1 MTQPAEINIEHEAIK
16 QPQVGEYIDA
26 FSREAINPPNKDKCM
41 GAFYTA
47 LTDLAQSDDKGI
59 INSFLQH
66 VVYQRQREFTP
77 QHLTNLI
84 FRVFQYVKLF
94 KEKDY
99 RYPLSHNEPNRWKI
113 EIPNLLEKHGKLM
126 TELLLTKDT
135 TTTIYQRYAGTQAVL
150 NGFFPDQK
158 LKVADFGCG
167 GNYGLPGLI
176 KGIPFKVISD
186 ETPDQILSM
195 LINHQLDIGE
205 GLAIDKIDPQDPDEK
220 AWRLACSFYP
230 QELNQLADLMVFE
243 AGIANVHNV
252 KFLQADLLDL
262 HVDHFNN
269 GGDTLPEKYFNAVV
283 MNTICYQL
291 NPQEQKRVFEIARR
305 SIKKGGLLIVQDFA
319 RKDSIIPERLQFLE
333 SWFAEKDPY
342 RTYVCGESTN
352 WMFKEFLRW
361 SSGRCL
367 EVRTGEDFKELLNNN
382 LNFAK

>member
-1 MTQPAEINIEHEAIK
+1 MVQPAEKNCASETRGTHPVNIT
-16 QPQVGEYIDA
+16 EYVTA
-26 FSREAINPPNKDKCM
+26 FSREGINPPGKDKCM

-47 LTDLAQSDDKGI
+47 LTDLVQSEDNGT

-66 VVYQRQREFTP
+66 VVGQREFTP

-84 FRVFQYVKLF
+84 FRVFQYIKLF

-99 RYPLSHNEPNRWKI
+99 GYPLNHNGHNQWKI
-113 EIPNLLEKHGKLM
+113 EIPDLLEKHGKLM

-135 TTTIYQRYAGTQAVL
+135 TTTIYQRYAGTQAVI
-150 NGFFPDQK
+150 NGFFPDKK

-186 ETPDQILSM
+186 ETPDQILSV
-195 LINHQLDIGE
+195 LINHKPDISE
-205 GLAIDKIDPQDPDEK
+205 GLAIDKIDPQDPHEK

-230 QELNQLADLMVFE
+230 QELSQLADLMVFE
-243 AGIANVHNV
+243 ASIADIPNV
-252 KFLQADLLDL
+252 KFMQADLLSL
-262 HVDHFNN
+262 NVDHFNN
-269 GGDTLPEKYFNAVV
+269 GAYTLPAGYFDAVV
-283 MNTICYQL
+283 MNTLCYQL
-291 NPQEQKRVFEIARR
+291 NPQEQERVLEIAKR
-305 SIKKGGLLIVQDFA
+305 SIKKGSGLVVVQDFA
-319 RKDSIIPERLQFLE
+319 IKDSIIPGRLQFLE

-352 WMFKEFLRW
+352 WRFKEFLRW

-367 EVRTGEDFKELLNNN
+367 EVRAGEDFKELLYNKY
-382 LNFAK
+382 A